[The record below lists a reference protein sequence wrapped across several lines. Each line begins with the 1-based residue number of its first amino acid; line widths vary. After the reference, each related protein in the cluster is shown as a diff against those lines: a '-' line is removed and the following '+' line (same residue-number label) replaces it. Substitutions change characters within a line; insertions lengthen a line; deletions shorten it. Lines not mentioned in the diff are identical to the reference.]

1 MSDTAQLLT
10 GEIVT
15 MDPRRP
21 QVQALAIDGGRIVGW
36 GCREE
41 AAALLPP
48 GTPEQRVAGT
58 IVPGLIDSHV
68 HMLWGGRDRDRVE
81 LAGSASVAELLER
94 IRAWAQSRPHDPWIV
109 GSAGVDAERLAEQR
123 FPTRAELDAATG
135 GRPLFLD
142 RRAHD
147 ALVNSAAL
155 AAAGIGRDTPDPPG
169 GVIERDADG
178 EATGLLVERPAAEL
192 VERMLP
198 AATLADRVRWLEAIQ
213 PTFHAVGI
221 TSICDPA
228 LLPEE
233 MAAYEAA
240 HAQGRLR
247 VRTTMM
253 PLGDGEVPPDQRWR
267 QFAAAG
273 IDLDRDDPL
282 LKVGPIKLFGDG
294 GGSLA
299 TALLREPWPG
309 TDGYHGNLTT
319 SEQAINDYAQ
329 WCARNGRGLGIH
341 CVGGAAI
348 DMVLQAFAA
357 ADRAHGP
364 IAPLGFTL
372 IHAYLWPSPENMAL
386 TKELGVLVATQA
398 PLQWSF
404 GRGLVER
411 FGAEAIGRAHPFRSW
426 LEAGVTV
433 GGGSDGPGEQ
443 LAPLFAL
450 RQLQTREVDG
460 VPGPVGQQES
470 VTAEQAL
477 ALYTTGAA
485 AITGMP
491 RTGRLAPGCEA
502 DLVQLDLNPLT
513 ARPADLA
520 DGRVLRTMV
529 GGEVVHER

>member
-1 MSDTAQLLT
+1 MSGPQLLT

-21 QVQALAIDGGRIVGW
+21 RVEALALDGGRVVGW
-36 GCREE
+36 GSRAE
-41 AAALLPP
+41 AAAALPAGTAAQPLP
-48 GTPEQRVAGT
+48 GTV
-58 IVPGLIDSHV
+58 VPGLIDSHV

-94 IRAWAQSRPHDPWIV
+94 IRVFAAQRPDDPWIV
-109 GSAGVDAERLAEQR
+109 GSAGVDAERLEERR
-123 FPTRAELDAATG
+123 FPTRAELDEAAG

-155 AAAGIGRDTPDPPG
+155 AAAGIGRETPDPPG
-169 GVIERDADG
+169 GVIERDSDG

-192 VERMLP
+192 VERLLP
-198 AATLADRVRWLEAIQ
+198 EATVADRMRWLRAIQ

-233 MAAYEAA
+233 MLAYEASLA
-240 HAQGRLR
+240 AGELK

-253 PLGDGEVPPDQRWR
+253 PLGDGEVDPAQRIAA
-267 QFAAAG
+267 FAAAG
-273 IDLDRDDPL
+273 VDLDRDEPL
-282 LKVGPIKLFGDG
+282 LRVGPLKLFGDG

-299 TALLREPWPG
+299 TALLHAPWPG

-319 SEQAINDYAQ
+319 SREGLHAYAQ
-329 WCARNGRGLGIH
+329 WCAANGRGLGVH
-341 CVGGAAI
+341 CVGDAAI
-348 DMVLQAFAA
+348 DVVLDAYAA
-357 ADRAHGP
+357 ADAAHGP

-372 IHAYLWPSPENMAL
+372 IHAYLWPSAEAIRR
-386 TKELGVLVATQA
+386 TRELGVLVATQA

-404 GRGLVER
+404 GRGLIER

-433 GGGSDGPGEQ
+433 GGGSDGPGEA

-450 RQLQTREVDG
+450 WQMQARTVDG
-460 VPGPVGQQES
+460 VDGPVGVQEAVS
-470 VTAEQAL
+470 AEQAL

-502 DLVQLDLNPLT
+502 DLAVLDVDPLR
-513 ARPADLA
+513 APPEACR
-520 DGRVLRTMV
+520 DGRVLKTIV
-529 GGEVVHER
+529 GGEVVHEI